1 MFCDLKK
8 GKIPA
13 KLIPM
18 KMKLPFLHKKNK
30 QDDEVLLALDVGTEF
45 VKAVLFVVDEGATSI
60 KVLGYGRSRQNSS
73 AMKGAMVINIEQVV
87 NACDR
92 AIGDAL
98 SHADEVMSKEMNAE
112 YVTPAPEKVLL
123 GIAGELVKGVTI
135 MADYSREE
143 PDAKIEQREIDEV
156 LTSVK
161 EHSFAQALQD
171 ISEEIGI
178 EAKRLQEINTKIN
191 ATYIDGVQVDHPLGM
206 TGENISYRVFSTFAP
221 SLHVNSLKEIAS
233 QLGLEILSIEVEPY
247 AIARAVKGAKNDK
260 FSAMIIDIGGGTTD
274 IAIIDRG
281 SVIATKMFAYGG
293 KVFTKRISG
302 RLKMQIED
310 AEKIKVDY
318 SNGNV
323 SETQARVLREML
335 TRDSLVWAQ
344 GVELSLAEV
353 EDIDNYPPVF
363 YLCGGGSGLP
373 EIKEAMQEYGWLQSL
388 PFAKHPKIQHLYPK
402 QLDDIEDLTGSI
414 TAPED
419 IAPLALARMYFELEK
434 Q

>member
-1 MFCDLKK
+1 
-8 GKIPA
+8 
-13 KLIPM
+13 M
-18 KMKLPFLHKKNK
+18 KMRLPFLNKKNK
-30 QDDEVLLALDVGTEF
+30 QSIEVLLALDVGTEF
-45 VKAVLFVVDEGATSI
+45 VKAVLFTVDDGATSI
-60 KVLGYGRSRQNSS
+60 KIIGYGRSRQNSS
-73 AMKGAMVINIEQVV
+73 AMKGAMIINIEQVV

-92 AIGDAL
+92 AIGNAL
-98 SHADEVMSKEMNAE
+98 SSADQTMSKELGIE

-143 PDAKIEQREIDEV
+143 PDTKIEQREIEEV

-161 EHSFAQALQD
+161 EHSFTQALQD

-178 EAKRLQEINTKIN
+178 DTKRLQEINTKIN
-191 ATYIDGVQVDHPLGM
+191 ATYIDGIQVDYPLGM

-247 AIARAVKGAKNDK
+247 AIARAVRGAKDDK
-260 FSAMIIDIGGGTTD
+260 FSAIIVDIGGGTTD
-274 IAIIDRG
+274 IAIVDKG
-281 SVIATKMFAYGG
+281 SVVATKMFAYGG
-293 KVFTKRISG
+293 KVFTKRISSG
-302 RLKMQIED
+302 LKIQLED
-310 AEKIKVDY
+310 AEKIKIDY
-318 SNGNV
+318 SNGDI
-323 SETQARVLREML
+323 SGAQARTLRGL
-335 TRDSLVWAQ
+335 LAKDSLVWAQ

-402 QLDDIEDLTGSI
+402 QLDDIEDLTGGI
-414 TAPED
+414 KAPED

>member
-1 MFCDLKK
+1 MN
-8 GKIPA
+8 
-13 KLIPM
+13 
-18 KMKLPFLHKKNK
+18 LPFLRKKTK
-30 QDDEVLLALDVGTEF
+30 KEDEVLLALDVGTEF
-45 VKAVLFVVDEGATSI
+45 VKAVLFTVEEGATFI
-60 KVLGYGRSRQNSS
+60 KVLGLGRSRQNSS

-92 AIGDAL
+92 AIGEAL
-98 SHADEVMSKEMNAE
+98 SQADETMSKLLDTE

-135 MADYSREE
+135 MADYTREE
-143 PDAKIEQREIDEV
+143 ADAKIEQREIDEV

-221 SLHVNSLKEIAS
+221 SLHMNSLKEIAS

-247 AIARAVKGAKNDK
+247 AIARAVKGAKDDK
-260 FSAMIIDIGGGTTD
+260 FSAVIIDIGGGTTD
-274 IAIIDRG
+274 IAVVDHG
-281 SVIATKMFAYGG
+281 SVVATKMFAYGG
-293 KVFTKRISG
+293 KVFTKRIAG
-302 RLKMQIED
+302 RLKMQIEE
-310 AEKIKVDY
+310 AEQVKVDY
-318 SNGNV
+318 GNGKI
-323 SETQARVLREML
+323 SGAQARTLREML

-353 EDIDNYPPVF
+353 EDIDNYPQTF

-373 EIKEAMQEYGWLQSL
+373 EIKESLQEYGWLQSL

-402 QLDDIEDLTGSI
+402 QLDDIEDLTNSI
-414 TAPED
+414 DAPED
-419 IAPLALARMYFELEK
+419 VAPLALARMYFELEK
-434 Q
+434 P